1 MATSEN
7 WFNRRKGKT
16 TSDVFK
22 LDIKNKTPK
31 ENVISIIEGLYL
43 MKPFHHEV
51 SPTNKTVPKITV
63 FRGAQRSSSDT
74 RKLSYLNA
82 LVTLLGKEDISNLG
96 FTSDELMTCI
106 RISLVD
112 ESMVLRAAALRV
124 LRYLIRTESDVATFN
139 NLRLPY
145 LVTRSMDLMLRNE
158 EERAQALRVVRR
170 VVAIVGCVGPRRLRA
185 ARVDEG
191 LLRCLAAVARAGAGD
206 GSPDRLARPAIATLA
221 EICVLN
227 PDLFIACGGVTAVS
241 RQLAECA
248 TPHMAEALC
257 GVLLHTL
264 NEPASRNAARIDLTC
279 LSFPYCDFHNRPQGD
294 ANKDEREM
302 RFTCS
307 RLALLCV
314 LRSWPGLLHFC
325 HPRNSGGLRAM
336 VSALYLPR
344 LEVRKAILDLLYE
357 LVGLP
362 QPEWTDEIS
371 VALAAVD
378 PSDFQD
384 SWRLNEGFVAA
395 EGTAILPHLSA
406 TGSDI
411 TEIHLAL
418 LLQCFLEAGLLDGL
432 TEVIVTSDTF
442 ISVRATVLLGQL
454 LHLIHLLLPP
464 QVCSITPA
472 LPLLMS
478 QAASGRPQA
487 LAAVAALRRLHA
499 IHEAR
504 PASHSLF
511 LDHIIQYC
519 SGAYRHKPEDT
530 SKSRKEIDNANM
542 AKPKNFMYKD
552 NSIEFLNESDNEEPK
567 QRHSVGSRADVAN
580 RNYGVLVKSKSVSSR
595 TGAAVS
601 KVTKSAKFFNLF
613 DRDSDNLIRCT
624 LVMQNKDGN
633 TWNWEFIRAIL
644 KENDTAPLL
653 NLCDSGH
660 KAWVAR
666 IINYLKPS
674 SNKYSHT
681 DVSTTSNGHATTR
694 AGCQLIRHLLRH
706 NDADSQRLLEEL
718 FWDVSRQ
725 VEAIETG
732 RRAHEC
738 LFSPQHMSNTMCQMY
753 FLFIGQL
760 CHSHTGLDLLKQTNL
775 YDNLLELSTKTH
787 HSCYVKLVISS
798 LDYTLDSYPRD
809 ILAKTLTCSI
819 QASRLYATQFLTVLL
834 RASQK
839 SKELVRRR
847 SKLKKNLVQE
857 HLKSSQRE
865 EETSGVDM
873 DTWLLQM
880 LIAQL
885 KDESKSVVKC
895 AVMALEEAYSVPALL
910 EKLVLQKNVLG
921 HNCGFDKST
930 EPAAL
935 DMSVAGDR
943 GYLVWLGLEIAAAA
957 GAQQDHKAKAF
968 IKKHVDYWVKNYNY
982 RYVRLV
988 EAAIHDALALC
999 SGGGGARARARRTAR
1014 PPPHALHA
1022 LARASHLARA
1032 MLPQALQPALT
1043 VRNTQIRAPSGGG
1056 DPRRARAVLGRRR
1069 RACSCAAHGAAAA
1082 ARAARARPRVTPRA
1096 RHAAAG
1102 AAACSN
1108 VEAAIHDA
1116 LALCSGG
1123 GGARARARRT
1133 ARPPPHALHALARA
1147 SHLAR
1152 AMLPQALQPALTAA
1166 IHDALALCSGGGGAR
1181 ARARRTARPPPH
1193 ALHALARASHLARA
1207 MLPQA
1212 LQPAL
1217 TAAIH
1222 DALALCSGGGGARA
1236 RARRTARPPPHA
1248 LHALAR
1254 ASHLA
1259 RAMLPQA
1266 LQPAL
1271 TAAIHD
1277 ALALCSGGGGARAR
1291 ARRTARPPPH
1301 ALHALARAS
1310 HLARAML
1317 PYVRLVEAAIH
1328 DALALCSGGGGARAR
1343 ARRTARPPPHAL
1355 HALARASHLAR
1366 AMLPQ
1371 ALQPALTV
1379 LQRKT
1384 CVTEQEIMD
1393 VKASLWAVGNAAL
1406 HPLGL
1411 QQLLSLTNPSEESI
1425 PVRVVGLAK
1434 HCPVYSVR
1442 ATAFY
1447 VLGLIGST
1455 YEGANLLSDLG
1466 WLCVRHTRQDQF
1478 PIIQDE
1484 FYAIH
1489 NPTLNFI
1496 ASPERR
1502 FQVFD
1507 AEASEHSDH
1516 TDLSES
1522 LHSEITKPSK
1532 INELSQDMVD
1542 SKLNIKEPDKR
1553 KSHTL
1558 PSQGA
1563 SISRTL
1569 MTESRTVDILRDFDR
1584 PHRNPAERL
1593 ISRMNSLE
1601 HAHEGR
1607 VRNTSESS
1615 TSGVSSCDS
1624 VLGKYTIPDRVLTL
1638 SPIPSSSSLYG
1649 MKGSSGSHR
1658 PRLSETQRRTSSSS
1672 FTAPD
1677 VSSSPPSQLDMSG
1690 YATLISLNKHRRPH
1704 LSESAA
1710 SGSSDMDDLSWLL
1723 SDTHRRSKPFSS
1735 LRDRAKSTRERMAKL
1750 SLLDYDWKPLCVAES
1765 GSGEA
1770 RAPRSAAA
1778 QAAPA
1783 PAAAAGPPP
1792 HYIGICLPRD
1802 LQALF
1807 PRPRPRPPPPPA
1819 RRRTTSA
1826 SVCRAT
1832 CRRCSRGES
1841 RVSTVLHH
1849 SRPGRARAR
1858 RRRRPAAALHRH
1870 LSAARPAGAVP
1881 EVSRVCPLCCT
1892 TPAQAAP
1899 APAAAAGP
1907 PPHYIGICLP
1917 RDLQALFPRPR
1928 PRPPPPPARRR
1939 TTSASVCR
1947 ATCRRCSRGE
1957 SRVSTV
1963 LHHSRPGR
1971 ARARRRRRPAAALH
1985 RHLSAARPAG
1995 AVPEVSRVCPLCCT
2009 SPAQAA
2015 PAPAAAAGP
2024 PPHYIGICLPRD
2036 LQALFPRPRPRPP
2049 PPPARRRTTSASVCR
2064 ATCRRCSRG
2073 ESRVSTVLHHSRPG
2087 RARARRR
2094 RRPAAALHRHLSA
2107 ARPAGAVPEVS
2118 RVCPLCCTTPAQAAP
2133 APAAAAGPP
2142 PHYIGICLP
2151 RDLQALFPRVACVHC
2166 AAPLPPR
2173 PRPRPPPPPA
2183 RRRTTSASVC
2193 RATCRR
2199 CSRGESRVSTVL
2211 HHSRPGRARARRRR
2225 RPAAAL
2231 HRHLSAARPAGAV
2244 PEVSRVCPLCCTT
2257 PAQAAPAPAAAAGPP
2272 PHYIGICLPRDLQAL
2287 FPSELHDIDVEEKD
2301 PLKVNKSSTL
2311 LNDTSIAST
2320 EKPRL
2325 SKCLEVDVSSS
2336 TDVSSRISS
2345 ATVTSRTLTDRNKEA
2360 NPKENEK
2367 AIERQSSVERSFN
2380 DSSSNID
2387 KEAKLESTND
2397 GKWRHA
2403 ANECLACVRTR
2414 PPSSHELR
2422 EAFFFGLEGGSGDS
2436 GRAASAPQA
2445 ELLHHVRCMS
2455 NPIYL
2460 RQTRSAV
2467 LSLKQKHPDV
2477 FRSACVYS
2485 DVCGQLARATYLM
2498 CARRFLH
2505 ELFLDASFECFAA
2518 EPRALL
2524 ARHAAAPPSPPT
2536 RGARSSTGAPR
2547 NDGERDNVLLNA
2559 AST

>member
-51 SPTNKTVPKITV
+51 SPTTKTVPKVTV

-96 FTSDELMTCI
+96 FTADELMTCI

-170 VVAIVGCVGPRRLRA
+170 VVAVVGCVGPRRLRA

-206 GSPDRLARPAIATLA
+206 GSPDRLARPAVATLA

-227 PDLFIACGGVTAVS
+227 PDLFIACGGVTAVT

-264 NEPASRNAARIDLTC
+264 NEPAARDAARIDLAC

-325 HPRNSGGLRAM
+325 HPRNTGGLRAM

-371 VALAAVD
+371 VALDAVD

-454 LHLIHLLLPP
+454 LHLVHALLPP
-464 QVCSITPA
+464 QACGVTPA
-472 LPLLMS
+472 LPQLLS
-478 QAASGRPQA
+478 AAAGGRPQA

-504 PASHSLF
+504 PATHSLF
-511 LDHIIQYC
+511 LDHVVQYC
-519 SGAYRHKPEDT
+519 SGAYRHPPPPERSRT
-530 SKSRKEIDNANM
+530 RKEIDDADV
-542 AKPKNFMYKD
+542 AKPRPFMYKD
-552 NSIEFLNESDNEEPK
+552 DSVEFLDDSDNDEPK
-567 QRHSVGSRADVAN
+567 RHSVGSRADVAN

-633 TWNWEFIRAIL
+633 TWNWEFIRTIL

-666 IINYLKPS
+666 IVNYLKPS

-681 DVSTTSNGHATTR
+681 DLSTTSNGHSATR

-760 CHSHTGLDLLKQTNL
+760 CHSHAGLDLLKQTKL

-865 EETSGVDM
+865 EESSGVDM

-910 EKLVLQKNVLG
+910 EKLVLQRDVLA
-921 HNCGFDKST
+921 HNCRFDKNT
-930 EPAAL
+930 EPSAL
-935 DMSVAGDR
+935 DLSVAGDR
-943 GYLVWLGLEIAAAA
+943 GYLIWLGLEIAAAA
-957 GAQQDHKAKAF
+957 PSQDLKAKAF
-968 IKKHVDYWVKNYNY
+968 IKKHVDFWIKNYNY

-1014 PPPHALHA
+1014 PPPHAFTA
-1022 LARASHLARA
+1022 LARVSHLARA
-1032 MLPQALQPALT
+1032 MLPQALQPAL
-1043 VRNTQIRAPSGGG
+1043 
-1056 DPRRARAVLGRRR
+1056 AVCTDASDWYRRR
-1069 RACSCAAHGAAAA
+1069 YMTHWRCASH
-1082 ARAARARPRVTPRA
+1082 RVPQ
-1096 RHAAAG
+1096 
-1102 AAACSN
+1102 
-1108 VEAAIHDA
+1108 A
-1116 LALCSGG
+1116 LATSGQ
-1123 GGARARARRT
+1123 
-1133 ARPPPHALHALARA
+1133 PPPHALVIN
-1147 SHLAR
+1147 
-1152 AMLPQALQPALTAA
+1152 PT
-1166 IHDALALCSGGGGAR
+1166 DK
-1181 ARARRTARPPPH
+1181 
-1193 ALHALARASHLARA
+1193 
-1207 MLPQA
+1207 
-1212 LQPAL
+1212 
-1217 TAAIH
+1217 
-1222 DALALCSGGGGARA
+1222 
-1236 RARRTARPPPHA
+1236 
-1248 LHALAR
+1248 
-1254 ASHLA
+1254 
-1259 RAMLPQA
+1259 
-1266 LQPAL
+1266 
-1271 TAAIHD
+1271 
-1277 ALALCSGGGGARAR
+1277 
-1291 ARRTARPPPH
+1291 
-1301 ALHALARAS
+1301 
-1310 HLARAML
+1310 
-1317 PYVRLVEAAIH
+1317 
-1328 DALALCSGGGGARAR
+1328 
-1343 ARRTARPPPHAL
+1343 
-1355 HALARASHLAR
+1355 
-1366 AMLPQ
+1366 
-1371 ALQPALTV
+1371 V

-1384 CVTEQEIMD
+1384 CATEQEIMD

-1425 PVRVVGLAK
+1425 PVRIVSLAK

-1466 WLCVRHTRQDQF
+1466 WLCVRHTRHDQF

-1484 FYAIH
+1484 FYAVLD
-1489 NPTLNFI
+1489 PKLNFI

-1522 LHSEITKPSK
+1522 LHSEISKPSK
-1532 INELSQDMVD
+1532 IHELSQDMVD

-1593 ISRMNSLE
+1593 IGRMNSLE

-1750 SLLDYDWKPLCVAES
+1750 SLLDYDWKPLAVAES
-1765 GSGEA
+1765 GTGET
-1770 RAPRSAAA
+1770 RAPRLTPTL
-1778 QAAPA
+1778 AAPA

-1802 LQALF
+1802 L
-1807 PRPRPRPPPPPA
+1807 
-1819 RRRTTSA
+1819 
-1826 SVCRAT
+1826 
-1832 CRRCSRGES
+1832 
-1841 RVSTVLHH
+1841 H
-1849 SRPGRARAR
+1849 
-1858 RRRRPAAALHRH
+1858 
-1870 LSAARPAGAVP
+1870 
-1881 EVSRVCPLCCT
+1881 
-1892 TPAQAAP
+1892 
-1899 APAAAAGP
+1899 
-1907 PPHYIGICLP
+1907 
-1917 RDLQALFPRPR
+1917 
-1928 PRPPPPPARRR
+1928 
-1939 TTSASVCR
+1939 
-1947 ATCRRCSRGE
+1947 
-1957 SRVSTV
+1957 
-1963 LHHSRPGR
+1963 
-1971 ARARRRRRPAAALH
+1971 
-1985 RHLSAARPAG
+1985 
-1995 AVPEVSRVCPLCCT
+1995 
-2009 SPAQAA
+2009 
-2015 PAPAAAAGP
+2015 
-2024 PPHYIGICLPRD
+2024 
-2036 LQALFPRPRPRPP
+2036 
-2049 PPPARRRTTSASVCR
+2049 
-2064 ATCRRCSRG
+2064 
-2073 ESRVSTVLHHSRPG
+2073 
-2087 RARARRR
+2087 
-2094 RRPAAALHRHLSA
+2094 
-2107 ARPAGAVPEVS
+2107 
-2118 RVCPLCCTTPAQAAP
+2118 
-2133 APAAAAGPP
+2133 
-2142 PHYIGICLP
+2142 
-2151 RDLQALFPRVACVHC
+2151 
-2166 AAPLPPR
+2166 
-2173 PRPRPPPPPA
+2173 
-2183 RRRTTSASVC
+2183 
-2193 RATCRR
+2193 
-2199 CSRGESRVSTVL
+2199 
-2211 HHSRPGRARARRRR
+2211 
-2225 RPAAAL
+2225 
-2231 HRHLSAARPAGAV
+2231 
-2244 PEVSRVCPLCCTT
+2244 
-2257 PAQAAPAPAAAAGPP
+2257 
-2272 PHYIGICLPRDLQAL
+2272 AL
-2287 FPSELHDIDVEEKD
+2287 FPSELHEIDADEKD

-2311 LNDTSIAST
+2311 LNDASIAST
-2320 EKPRL
+2320 EKPRS

-2336 TDVSSRISS
+2336 TDISRISS
-2345 ATVTSRTLTDRNKEA
+2345 ATVTSRTLTDKNKDA
-2360 NPKENEK
+2360 KENEK
-2367 AIERQSSVERSFN
+2367 IERQSSVERSVN
-2380 DSSSNID
+2380 DSISNID
-2387 KEAKLESTND
+2387 KEGKETD
-2397 GKWRHA
+2397 GRWKHA

-2422 EAFFFGLEGGSGDS
+2422 EAFFLGLEGGSGDNARVTS
-2436 GRAASAPQA
+2436 AAAEGSRATGSTPQA
-2445 ELLHHVRCMS
+2445 ELLNHVRCMS

-2467 LSLKQKHPDV
+2467 LTLKQKHPDV

-2505 ELFLDASFECFAA
+2505 ELFLDATFECFAD

-2524 ARHAAAPPSPPT
+2524 ARHAPITTVPEAK
-2536 RGARSSTGAPR
+2536 
-2547 NDGERDNVLLNA
+2547 E
-2559 AST
+2559 

>member
-51 SPTNKTVPKITV
+51 SPTSKTVPKVTV

-170 VVAIVGCVGPRRLRA
+170 VVAMVGCVGPRRLRA

-264 NEPASRNAARIDLTC
+264 NEPASRNAARVDLAC

-325 HPRNSGGLRAM
+325 HPRNTGGLRAM

-371 VALAAVD
+371 VALDAVD

-542 AKPKNFMYKD
+542 AKPKSFMYKD
-552 NSIEFLNESDNEEPK
+552 NSIEFLNESDNDEPK

-644 KENDTAPLL
+644 KENDSAPLL

-666 IINYLKPS
+666 IVNYLKPS

-681 DVSTTSNGHATTR
+681 DLSTTSNGHSTTR

-718 FWDVSRQ
+718 FCDVSRQ

-885 KDESKSVVKC
+885 KDESKTVVKC

-910 EKLVLQKNVLG
+910 EKLVLQKDVLA
-921 HNCGFDKST
+921 HNCRFDKSM
-930 EPAAL
+930 EPSAL
-935 DMSVAGDR
+935 DFSVAGDR
-943 GYLVWLGLEIAAAA
+943 GYLIWLGLEIAAAA
-957 GAQQDHKAKAF
+957 GSQQDHKAKAF

-999 SGGGGARARARRTAR
+999 PGGGGARARARRTAR
-1014 PPPHALHA
+1014 PPPHALRA
-1022 LARASHLARA
+1022 LAGASHLARA
-1032 MLPQALQPALT
+1032 MLPQALQPAL
-1043 VRNTQIRAPSGGG
+1043 A
-1056 DPRRARAVLGRRR
+1056 
-1069 RACSCAAHGAAAA
+1069 
-1082 ARAARARPRVTPRA
+1082 
-1096 RHAAAG
+1096 
-1102 AAACSN
+1102 
-1108 VEAAIHDA
+1108 
-1116 LALCSGG
+1116 
-1123 GGARARARRT
+1123 
-1133 ARPPPHALHALARA
+1133 
-1147 SHLAR
+1147 
-1152 AMLPQALQPALTAA
+1152 
-1166 IHDALALCSGGGGAR
+1166 
-1181 ARARRTARPPPH
+1181 
-1193 ALHALARASHLARA
+1193 
-1207 MLPQA
+1207 
-1212 LQPAL
+1212 
-1217 TAAIH
+1217 
-1222 DALALCSGGGGARA
+1222 
-1236 RARRTARPPPHA
+1236 
-1248 LHALAR
+1248 
-1254 ASHLA
+1254 
-1259 RAMLPQA
+1259 
-1266 LQPAL
+1266 
-1271 TAAIHD
+1271 
-1277 ALALCSGGGGARAR
+1277 
-1291 ARRTARPPPH
+1291 
-1301 ALHALARAS
+1301 
-1310 HLARAML
+1310 
-1317 PYVRLVEAAIH
+1317 
-1328 DALALCSGGGGARAR
+1328 
-1343 ARRTARPPPHAL
+1343 
-1355 HALARASHLAR
+1355 
-1366 AMLPQ
+1366 
-1371 ALQPALTV
+1371 V

-1425 PVRVVGLAK
+1425 PVRIVALVK
-1434 HCPVYSVR
+1434 QCPVYSVR

-1466 WLCVRHTRQDQF
+1466 WLCVRHTRHDQF

-1489 NPTLNFI
+1489 NPTINFI

-1532 INELSQDMVD
+1532 LHELNQDMVD

-1569 MTESRTVDILRDFDR
+1569 MSESRTVDILRDFDR

-1593 ISRMNSLE
+1593 IGRMNSLE

-1658 PRLSETQRRTSSSS
+1658 TRLSETQRRTSSSS

-1765 GSGEA
+1765 GTGTA
-1770 RAPRSAAA
+1770 RAPRGAAA
-1778 QAAPA
+1778 QAARA

-1792 HYIGICLPRD
+1792 HYVGICLPRD

-1807 PRPRPRPPPPPA
+1807 PSGAGTA
-1819 RRRTTSA
+1819 R
-1826 SVCRAT
+1826 
-1832 CRRCSRGES
+1832 
-1841 RVSTVLHH
+1841 
-1849 SRPGRARAR
+1849 
-1858 RRRRPAAALHRH
+1858 
-1870 LSAARPAGAVP
+1870 
-1881 EVSRVCPLCCT
+1881 
-1892 TPAQAAP
+1892 

-1907 PPHYIGICLP
+1907 PPHYVGICLP
-1917 RDLQALFPRPR
+1917 RDLQALFPSGAGT
-1928 PRPPPPPARRR
+1928 AR
-1939 TTSASVCR
+1939 
-1947 ATCRRCSRGE
+1947 
-1957 SRVSTV
+1957 
-1963 LHHSRPGR
+1963 
-1971 ARARRRRRPAAALH
+1971 
-1985 RHLSAARPAG
+1985 
-1995 AVPEVSRVCPLCCT
+1995 
-2009 SPAQAA
+2009 
-2015 PAPAAAAGP
+2015 APAAAAGP
-2024 PPHYIGICLPRD
+2024 PPHY
-2036 LQALFPRPRPRPP
+2036 
-2049 PPPARRRTTSASVCR
+2049 V
-2064 ATCRRCSRG
+2064 
-2073 ESRVSTVLHHSRPG
+2073 
-2087 RARARRR
+2087 
-2094 RRPAAALHRHLSA
+2094 
-2107 ARPAGAVPEVS
+2107 
-2118 RVCPLCCTTPAQAAP
+2118 
-2133 APAAAAGPP
+2133 
-2142 PHYIGICLP
+2142 
-2151 RDLQALFPRVACVHC
+2151 
-2166 AAPLPPR
+2166 
-2173 PRPRPPPPPA
+2173 
-2183 RRRTTSASVC
+2183 
-2193 RATCRR
+2193 
-2199 CSRGESRVSTVL
+2199 
-2211 HHSRPGRARARRRR
+2211 
-2225 RPAAAL
+2225 
-2231 HRHLSAARPAGAV
+2231 
-2244 PEVSRVCPLCCTT
+2244 
-2257 PAQAAPAPAAAAGPP
+2257 
-2272 PHYIGICLPRDLQAL
+2272 GICLPRDLQAL
-2287 FPSELHDIDVEEKD
+2287 FPSELHDVDVDEKD

-2311 LNDTSIAST
+2311 LTDTSIAST

-2325 SKCLEVDVSSS
+2325 SLEVDVSSS

-2345 ATVTSRTLTDRNKEA
+2345 RTLTDKNKEA
-2360 NPKENEK
+2360 NQKENEK
-2367 AIERQSSVERSFN
+2367 TIERQSSVERSVH
-2380 DSSSNID
+2380 DTSNERVA
-2387 KEAKLESTND
+2387 KESND
-2397 GKWRHA
+2397 GTWRHA

-2422 EAFFFGLEGGSGDS
+2422 EAFFLGLEGGSGDAARAGS
-2436 GRAASAPQA
+2436 AAPAAEGARAAAGAPQA

-2505 ELFLDASFECFAA
+2505 ELFLDATFECFAD

-2524 ARHAAAPPSPPT
+2524 ARHKPVAAVPVPEAT
-2536 RGARSSTGAPR
+2536 
-2547 NDGERDNVLLNA
+2547 E
-2559 AST
+2559 

>member
-22 LDIKNKTPK
+22 LDIKNKTPE

-43 MKPFHHEV
+43 MKPLHHEV
-51 SPTNKTVPKITV
+51 SPTSKTVPKVTV

-82 LVTLLGKEDISNLG
+82 LVTLLGKEDITNLG

-170 VVAIVGCVGPRRLRA
+170 VVAMVGCVGPRRLRA

-264 NEPASRNAARIDLTC
+264 NEPAARNTARVDLAC

-325 HPRNSGGLRAM
+325 HPRNTGGLRAM

-371 VALAAVD
+371 VALDAVD

-542 AKPKNFMYKD
+542 AKPKSFMYKD

-666 IINYLKPS
+666 IVNYLKPS

-681 DVSTTSNGHATTR
+681 DLSTTSNGHSTTR

-718 FWDVSRQ
+718 FCDVSRQ

-865 EETSGVDM
+865 ESSGVDM

-885 KDESKSVVKC
+885 KDESKTVVKC

-910 EKLVLQKNVLG
+910 EKLVLQKDVLG
-921 HNCGFDKST
+921 HNCRFDKST
-930 EPAAL
+930 EPSAL
-935 DMSVAGDR
+935 DFSVAGDR
-943 GYLVWLGLEIAAAA
+943 GYLIWLGLEIAAAA
-957 GAQQDHKAKAF
+957 SSQQDHKAKAF
-968 IKKHVDYWVKNYNY
+968 IKKHVDYWVKSYNY

-999 SGGGGARARARRTAR
+999 PGGGGARARARRTAR
-1014 PPPHALHA
+1014 PPPHALLA
-1022 LARASHLARA
+1022 LARAEHLARA
-1032 MLPQALQPALT
+1032 MLPQALQPAL
-1043 VRNTQIRAPSGGG
+1043 A
-1056 DPRRARAVLGRRR
+1056 
-1069 RACSCAAHGAAAA
+1069 
-1082 ARAARARPRVTPRA
+1082 
-1096 RHAAAG
+1096 
-1102 AAACSN
+1102 
-1108 VEAAIHDA
+1108 
-1116 LALCSGG
+1116 
-1123 GGARARARRT
+1123 
-1133 ARPPPHALHALARA
+1133 
-1147 SHLAR
+1147 
-1152 AMLPQALQPALTAA
+1152 
-1166 IHDALALCSGGGGAR
+1166 
-1181 ARARRTARPPPH
+1181 
-1193 ALHALARASHLARA
+1193 
-1207 MLPQA
+1207 
-1212 LQPAL
+1212 
-1217 TAAIH
+1217 
-1222 DALALCSGGGGARA
+1222 
-1236 RARRTARPPPHA
+1236 
-1248 LHALAR
+1248 
-1254 ASHLA
+1254 
-1259 RAMLPQA
+1259 
-1266 LQPAL
+1266 
-1271 TAAIHD
+1271 
-1277 ALALCSGGGGARAR
+1277 
-1291 ARRTARPPPH
+1291 
-1301 ALHALARAS
+1301 
-1310 HLARAML
+1310 
-1317 PYVRLVEAAIH
+1317 
-1328 DALALCSGGGGARAR
+1328 
-1343 ARRTARPPPHAL
+1343 
-1355 HALARASHLAR
+1355 
-1366 AMLPQ
+1366 
-1371 ALQPALTV
+1371 V

-1425 PVRVVGLAK
+1425 PVRIVALVK

-1466 WLCVRHTRQDQF
+1466 WLCVRHTRHDQF

-1489 NPTLNFI
+1489 NPTINFI

-1532 INELSQDMVD
+1532 INELTQDMVD

-1593 ISRMNSLE
+1593 IGRMNSLE

-1658 PRLSETQRRTSSSS
+1658 TRLSETQRRTSSSS

-1765 GSGEA
+1765 GSGGA
-1770 RAPRSAAA
+1770 RAPRGAAA
-1778 QAAPA
+1778 QAAAA

-1792 HYIGICLPRD
+1792 HY
-1802 LQALF
+1802 
-1807 PRPRPRPPPPPA
+1807 
-1819 RRRTTSA
+1819 
-1826 SVCRAT
+1826 V
-1832 CRRCSRGES
+1832 
-1841 RVSTVLHH
+1841 
-1849 SRPGRARAR
+1849 
-1858 RRRRPAAALHRH
+1858 
-1870 LSAARPAGAVP
+1870 
-1881 EVSRVCPLCCT
+1881 
-1892 TPAQAAP
+1892 
-1899 APAAAAGP
+1899 
-1907 PPHYIGICLP
+1907 
-1917 RDLQALFPRPR
+1917 
-1928 PRPPPPPARRR
+1928 
-1939 TTSASVCR
+1939 
-1947 ATCRRCSRGE
+1947 
-1957 SRVSTV
+1957 
-1963 LHHSRPGR
+1963 
-1971 ARARRRRRPAAALH
+1971 
-1985 RHLSAARPAG
+1985 
-1995 AVPEVSRVCPLCCT
+1995 
-2009 SPAQAA
+2009 
-2015 PAPAAAAGP
+2015 
-2024 PPHYIGICLPRD
+2024 
-2036 LQALFPRPRPRPP
+2036 
-2049 PPPARRRTTSASVCR
+2049 
-2064 ATCRRCSRG
+2064 
-2073 ESRVSTVLHHSRPG
+2073 
-2087 RARARRR
+2087 
-2094 RRPAAALHRHLSA
+2094 
-2107 ARPAGAVPEVS
+2107 
-2118 RVCPLCCTTPAQAAP
+2118 
-2133 APAAAAGPP
+2133 
-2142 PHYIGICLP
+2142 
-2151 RDLQALFPRVACVHC
+2151 
-2166 AAPLPPR
+2166 
-2173 PRPRPPPPPA
+2173 
-2183 RRRTTSASVC
+2183 
-2193 RATCRR
+2193 
-2199 CSRGESRVSTVL
+2199 
-2211 HHSRPGRARARRRR
+2211 
-2225 RPAAAL
+2225 
-2231 HRHLSAARPAGAV
+2231 
-2244 PEVSRVCPLCCTT
+2244 
-2257 PAQAAPAPAAAAGPP
+2257 
-2272 PHYIGICLPRDLQAL
+2272 GICLPRDLQAL
-2287 FPSELHDIDVEEKD
+2287 FPSELHDVDVDEKD

-2311 LNDTSIAST
+2311 LTDASIAST

-2345 ATVTSRTLTDRNKEA
+2345 ATVTSRTLTDKNKEA
-2360 NPKENEK
+2360 NQKENEK
-2367 AIERQSSVERSFN
+2367 TIERQSSVERSVN
-2380 DSSSNID
+2380 EPTSNEREAKESSN
-2387 KEAKLESTND
+2387 D
-2397 GKWRHA
+2397 GTWRHA
-2403 ANECLACVRTR
+2403 ASECLACVRTR

-2422 EAFFFGLEGGSGDS
+2422 EAFFLGLEGGSGDTARAGS
-2436 GRAASAPQA
+2436 TAAEGPRAAASAPQA

-2505 ELFLDASFECFAA
+2505 ELFLDATFECFAD

-2524 ARHAAAPPSPPT
+2524 ARHKPVATVPEAT
-2536 RGARSSTGAPR
+2536 
-2547 NDGERDNVLLNA
+2547 E
-2559 AST
+2559 